1 MKPEDTSQ
9 ARAIQRESE
18 PDVRIAVTT
27 DSLVYRFIFVALAG
41 GLVLIIMGATG
52 SVSQFWVGHAA
63 QFWIVAYVLVLVGA
77 ADLFGGRAQNRWLH
91 GSSIAVASTA
101 GLEAPIRER
110 NAFME
115 HGGAFELRSPLFRRR
130 LRGLAG
136 PNRLQWS
143 SILLMRIM
151 PSYKKPF
158 RALVVFDFKGPFSDL
173 GGLRTL
179 FMGVR
184 LWTTPSQIPPLVNLA
199 LKGGVHVHVLPKLL
213 NDSKRAL
220 QQCSVFPS
228 SDMGLTGTCLS
239 NLSEADIVKLFL
251 EA

>member
-9 ARAIQRESE
+9 ARATQLESE
-18 PDVRIAVTT
+18 PEVQIAITT
-27 DSLVYRFIFVALAG
+27 DSLVYRFIFIALVG
-41 GLVLIIMGATG
+41 GLVLIIMGAIG
-52 SVSQFWVGHAA
+52 SVGPFWVGHVAP
-63 QFWIVAYVLVLVGA
+63 FWIVVYVLVLVSA

-91 GSSIAVASTA
+91 GSSIAVASAA

-115 HGGAFELRSPLFRRR
+115 HDGAFELRSPLFRRR

-158 RALVVFDFKGPFSDL
+158 RALVVFDFKGPFSDF

-184 LWTTPSQIPPLVNLA
+184 LWTTPPQIPPLVNLA

-213 NDSKRAL
+213 SDPIPVL
-220 QQCSVFPS
+220 QQCSEFPS
-228 SDMGLTGTCLS
+228 SDIGLTGTCLS
-239 NLSEADIVKLFL
+239 NLSETDIVKLFIG
-251 EA
+251 A